1 VTCGFAVAT
10 RSTITSLLECDKRRL
25 SGQCRG
31 RSNAV
36 AEIGQQELD
45 SDSCLSTLDPK
56 IARVKRSRI
65 VKDEVIVAKEGQEGG
80 D

>member
-1 VTCGFAVAT
+1 M
-10 RSTITSLLECDKRRL
+10 
-25 SGQCRG
+25 
-31 RSNAV
+31 